1 MGWKEHPIYAWRT
14 LLSLSFLTSLTLA
27 LLDTEAASKKTDSVY
42 IGKLSAAWI
51 DADHTEG
58 CGERLLG
65 VLDNTNL
72 TFGPV
77 HDNTTDHSNPYFI
90 SLASPQTEN
99 LTVTMQSS
107 ISSETLG
114 ATWWSVAAELDD
126 DEEYKITGILEN
138 TKNLSRNKFS
148 GNFGSGGSWC
158 GIKKSDFEWEYQAS
172 NTTFSGTVTE
182 NGDVEFE
189 IEGSMVDGDTGRT
202 IAYTIQFHGKW
213 DSGTAKLEFSSKNPT
228 WPKAGTGGNDS
239 STAAKTSGILVD
251 TGPTPT
257 GTTEK
262 DDNDMDFLDNISK
275 KLGLG
280 GVVGVISGGVILLG
294 IVGALIF
301 CAVNRRK
308 RHREAGRVYP
318 EVAYIYTPSPD
329 LDGSY
334 PGSYRSNSELDMRE
348 VLVND
353 YSLPVTNQHQWR
365 QF

>member
-1 MGWKEHPIYAWRT
+1 MGWKERSIYAWHT
-14 LLSLSFLTSLTLA
+14 LLSLSFFASLTLA
-27 LLDTEAASKKTDSVY
+27 LLDTEAASQKIDSVY
-42 IGKLSAAWI
+42 VGKLSAAWI

-107 ISSETLG
+107 ISSENLG
-114 ATWWSVAAELDD
+114 AAWWSVAAELDD
-126 DEEYKITGILEN
+126 DDEEYKITGTLKN
-138 TKNLSRNKFS
+138 TKNLSNNKFS
-148 GNFGSGGSWC
+148 GNFGSGGLE
-158 GIKKSDFEWEYQAS
+158 D
-172 NTTFSGTVTE
+172 
-182 NGDVEFE
+182 GDIEFE

-213 DSGTAKLEFSSKNPT
+213 DSGTAKLNFSSNNPT
-228 WPKAGTGGNDS
+228 WPKAGTGESDTT
-239 STAAKTSGILVD
+239 TAAKTSGILVD

-257 GTTEK
+257 GSAEK
-262 DDNDMDFLDNISK
+262 DDDDKNFMDDISK